1 MEIPVPL
8 ETAVR
13 DGRAVLFLGAGAS
26 MEALDGHGKHP
37 PNAQQ
42 LSELLAARFLG
53 GRYKHLPLSQ
63 VAEYAINETDLRTAQ
78 VKWVA
83 NYAIL
88 GPYDYLDIFEA
99 PDETTAA
106 KVVMIIR
113 SYGHGQTET
122 WTAMPWERFEIVL
135 PR

>member
-1 MEIPVPL
+1 MATYVVLTRLTPESVKTPGELKRL
-8 ETAVR
+8 ERLVTEHVR
-13 DGRAVLFLGAGAS
+13 KDC
-26 MEALDGHGKHP
+26 P
-37 PNAQQ
+37 
-42 LSELLAARFLG
+42 
-53 GRYKHLPLSQ
+53 
-63 VAEYAINETDLRTAQ
+63 Q
-78 VKWVA
+78 VKWIA

-99 PDETTAA
+99 PDEMIAA

-135 PR
+135 AS